1 MRILWVTG
9 LMALVLAGCGGGGGA
24 EEAKPAA
31 EAARKTAVVP
41 KGPKPADESTKFPLE
56 NQVSVKMVEEKL
68 LGKDFLPGGNI
79 ADYKRGTA
87 TYQLFIAKFKTPNE
101 AAIALFDYKSK
112 MAEPKLVATF
122 GGYYGLDGAHPS
134 FVFTKGSYLLGV
146 VGLIQSEADLVAREF
161 AARVKAD

>member
-1 MRILWVTG
+1 
-9 LMALVLAGCGGGGGA
+9 
-24 EEAKPAA
+24 
-31 EAARKTAVVP
+31 VP

-56 NQVSVKMVEEKL
+56 NQVSVKLVEEKL
-68 LGKDFLPGGNI
+68 MGKDFLPGGNI

-87 TYQLFIAKFKTPNE
+87 TYQLFIAKFQTPNE

-122 GGYYGLDGAHPS
+122 GGYYGLDGAKPS
-134 FVFTKGSYLLGV
+134 FVFTKSSYLLGV